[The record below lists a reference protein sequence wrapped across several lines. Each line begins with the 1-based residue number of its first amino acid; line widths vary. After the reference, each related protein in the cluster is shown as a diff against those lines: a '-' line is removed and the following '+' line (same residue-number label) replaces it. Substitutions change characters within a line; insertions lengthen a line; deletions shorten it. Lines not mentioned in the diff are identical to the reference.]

1 LEQIK
6 TMRKSDLLLANAIVI
21 DGSGGPSQR
30 VDVLVTGERIAAVGN
45 VPPGTEREILDCSNL
60 HIAPGF
66 IDVHSHSDK
75 EVLQHLPNKVLQG
88 VTSEVVGNCGYSL
101 FPTNPNPEG
110 IRLTGEIFDGEPEEG
125 MATAAEYFA
134 AVEEAGTRVNV
145 AALTGHVALRI
156 FAMKVRQT
164 PSADE
169 MRVMERQL
177 EECLAAGS
185 IGFSTGLNCL
195 PSSFAGTDELIRLC
209 QLVRN
214 FEGFY
219 TTHVRDYK
227 FKVVEA
233 VDEALAVGRGASL
246 PVQISHLQVIGKK
259 NWEKLDIA
267 LAHIEQAAQCGVDV
281 AMDAYP
287 YLAGSCSLTQ
297 FLPGWC
303 QSGGLPRLLEH
314 LSRPSA
320 YQRIARETDEG
331 MSNTWDDLVIC
342 DVHSPTNQSLIG
354 KSIAQIASL
363 RNKPPQEVAL
373 DLLLEE
379 DGYVFIIS
387 FNSNDVNLRKV
398 LTHPLTSIITD
409 GMVLGGMS
417 HPRTFGTYPKF
428 LGEYVIEKG
437 WLSLEEAIAKTSGL
451 PASRFKLKGRGS
463 IIPGKF
469 ADLVV
474 FDALKIGTRADYANP
489 AQEPEGI
496 HHVLVNGEFAV
507 RDGKL
512 TEVKAG
518 KVLRH
523 NG

>member
-1 LEQIK
+1 
-6 TMRKSDLLLANAIVI
+6 MSKSDLHLANATVI
-21 DGSGGPSQR
+21 DGNGGSARQA
-30 VDVLVTGERIAAVGN
+30 DILVRDDRIAEVGT
-45 VPPGTEREILDCSNL
+45 VPPATDREVIDCANL

-66 IDVHSHSDK
+66 IDIHSHSDM

-88 VTSEVVGNCGYSL
+88 VTSEIVGNCGYSL
-101 FPTNPNPEG
+101 FPTHPNPEG
-110 IRLTGEIFDGEPEEG
+110 VRLTGEIFDGEPEEG

-134 AVEEAGTRVNV
+134 AVEAAGTRVNV

-164 PSADE
+164 PSAEE

-185 IGFSTGLNCL
+185 IGLSTGLNCL
-195 PSSFAGTDELIRLC
+195 PSSCASTDELVRLC
-209 QLVRN
+209 DLVRR
-214 FEGFY
+214 FDGFY
-219 TTHVRDYK
+219 TTHMRDYK

-233 VDEALAVGRGASL
+233 VDEALAVGRGASV

-259 NWEKLDIA
+259 NWDKLDVA
-267 LAHIEQAAQCGVDV
+267 LDHIEQAAADGVDV

-303 QSGGLPRLLEH
+303 QGGGLPRLLDH
-314 LSRPSA
+314 LATPTS
-320 YQRIARETDEG
+320 YQKIAQETDEG
-331 MSNTWDDLVIC
+331 MSNSWDDIVIC
-342 DVHSPTNQSLIG
+342 DVHTPANHSLVG
-354 KSIAQIASL
+354 KSIAEIAFL
-363 RNKPPQEVAL
+363 RNKPPQKVAL

-379 DGYVFIIS
+379 EGYVFIIS
-387 FNSNDVNLRKV
+387 FNSNEVNLRKV

-409 GMVLGGMS
+409 GLVLEGMS

-428 LGEYVIEKG
+428 LGEYAIEKG
-437 WLSLEEAIAKTSGL
+437 WLSLEEAVAKASAL
-451 PASRFKLKGRGS
+451 PARRFKLKDRGTIS
-463 IIPGKF
+463 PGKF

-474 FDALKIGTRADYANP
+474 FDARKIGTHADYANP

-512 TEVKAG
+512 TEAKAG